1 MPGILVDSPRIA
13 ALMTWLLPCV
23 ISALTALVAWQGFR
37 RLGQDALRRAAFAFA
52 GVAAIQA
59 MLLLQTLAGWGAPR
73 PLLRALDCASMAVMG
88 WAFLGQKRGGFLVS
102 ALAACG
108 VLSGFTLSLW
118 QLNGEEI
125 AWTARVWSLTSAV
138 IYGAVAGALWRQRRE
153 QSLLLFAAFAV
164 LALGSIV
171 SAVTNRTEGEL
182 AARLIA
188 FPLAMV
194 ALMQVSTRDLE
205 GVQAELLSFSE
216 HSLRQTQ
223 QLLTLLRT
231 STAFIGH
238 SDVETI
244 LREAVEGVGLGIGA
258 DTAVAVLLDEAQG
271 RALHVQAVYPPQ
283 SLPQAAAIPLSSQPA
298 VASAAQSGLQ
308 VVWEEPQRGAHA
320 LAALMGTEAGPA
332 IVQPMF
338 CQARALGVLIAM
350 NGRSQRAF
358 SESEQRVMEAFGA
371 QVAAAAENALLGRV
385 LESQARELAE
395 LLRAREEEA
404 SRRAAILESIADGVV
419 VFDEDERAIAANPA
433 AHAILDLSQAD
444 VIGKPLREM
453 IDGQVHQDD
462 YAIIHSRIES
472 GQPLPPGFKVI
483 WGRQTVALSVAPVK
497 LSSSD
502 RHDTVMVMRDITH
515 DAEVDRMKNEFVAV
529 VSHELRSPFAEL
541 DASVQI
547 IRRYG
552 LDHLLPGQRE
562 QLQQLSEGLGR
573 AQRMINNLV
582 TFAAFLSKQ
591 GQLRLASVDVG
602 QLANQI
608 VRTIEPMARTR
619 GLTMALQVAGPLP
632 QVYGDR
638 DRLLETIY
646 HLVHNAIKFNRRSGS
661 VTVTC
666 RSEPDQVI
674 VEVSDTGI
682 GIAPD
687 KLPEIWRDFT
697 QLADPLR
704 RGVEGLGLGL
714 PLVRYVVKAHGGQ
727 VWARS
732 APGQGSVFGFSLP
745 AAKSA

>member
-1 MPGILVDSPRIA
+1 MPGIWSASPLTA
-13 ALMTWLLPCV
+13 ALMTFLLPCV
-23 ISALTALVAWQGFR
+23 ASALTALVAWQGFR
-37 RLGQDALRRAAFAFA
+37 RLGEGTLRRAAFAFA
-52 GVAAIQA
+52 GVAAIQSA
-59 MLLLQTLAGWGAPR
+59 LLIQTLAGWAVPQ
-73 PLLRALDCASMAVMG
+73 PLLRALDCASAAVMG
-88 WAFLGQKRGGFLVS
+88 WAFLGQKQEAFLIG
-102 ALAACG
+102 ALSTCG
-108 VLSGFTLSLW
+108 VLGAFTLSLW
-118 QLNGEEI
+118 QLNDEPV
-125 AWTARVWSLTSAV
+125 AWTAQLWSLTSAAICGV
-138 IYGAVAGALWRQRRE
+138 VAVSLWRQRRE
-153 QSLLLFAAFAV
+153 QPLVLFVAFAI
-164 LALGSIV
+164 LTLGSIA
-171 SAVTNRTEGEL
+171 SAVADRAEGEWV
-182 AARLIA
+182 ARLTA
-188 FPLAMV
+188 FPLTMV

-231 STAFIGH
+231 STAFLGH
-238 SDVETI
+238 ADVETI
-244 LREAVEGVGLGIGA
+244 LSEAVEGVGLGIGA
-258 DTAVAVLLDEAQG
+258 DTAAAVLLDDVQG
-271 RALHVQAVYPPQ
+271 STLHVEAVYPPGAL
-283 SLPQAAAIPLSSQPA
+283 SRTAVIPLSSQPA
-298 VASAAQSGLQ
+298 MASAVQSGLQ
-308 VVWEEPQRGAHA
+308 IVWDEPQRGAHA
-320 LAALMGTEAGPA
+320 LAALVGTEAGPA

-338 CQARALGVLIAM
+338 CQARALGVLVAM
-350 NGRSQRAF
+350 NGHNQRAF

-433 AHAILDLSQAD
+433 AYTILDVSQAD

-453 IDGQVHQDD
+453 MGGQVHQDD

-472 GQPLPPGFKVI
+472 GQPLPPGFKVV
-483 WGRQTVALSVAPVK
+483 WGRHTVALSVAPVK

-502 RHDTVMVMRDITH
+502 RHGTVMVMRDITH

-541 DASVQI
+541 DASLQI
-547 IRRYG
+547 IQRYG

-573 AQRMINNLV
+573 ARRMIDNLV

-591 GQLRLASVDVG
+591 GQLRLASVDLG

-608 VRTIEPMARTR
+608 VRTIEPMAQTR
-619 GLTMALQVAGPLP
+619 GLTVALQVAEPLP

-646 HLVHNAIKFNRRSGS
+646 HLVHNAIKFNRHGGS
-661 VTVTC
+661 VMVTC

-674 VEVSDTGI
+674 LEVADTGL

-687 KLPEIWRDFT
+687 KLPEIWRDFA

-704 RGVEGLGLGL
+704 RGAEGLGLGL
-714 PLVRYVVKAHGGQ
+714 PLVRYVVKAHGGH

-732 APGQGSVFGFSLP
+732 VPGQGSLFGFSLP
-745 AAKSA
+745 AAQAA